1 MIEEMREQ
9 SVIADNMRIAW
20 DVPIP
25 MDDGVVLRADI
36 FRPIQ
41 EGTYPVLLTY
51 GPYGKGLPF
60 QVGYRDQWE
69 IMAQE
74 HPDVTAG
81 STNKYQ
87 NWEVVD
93 PEKWVPHG
101 YACVR
106 VDARGTGRS
115 PGYIDPFSPRE
126 TQDLYHCIEWAGRQ
140 SWSNGKVGL
149 NGISYYA
156 INQWHVASLQPPHL
170 SAICAW
176 EGAADFYRDMTRHG
190 GTLCDFWGNWF
201 KKQVMTVQHGLG
213 RRGPTDPN
221 NGLLVTGPETLTDDE
236 LAQNRTDMV
245 ADALAHPLDDAF
257 YRERSPVWEKVTM
270 PLLSAGNWGG
280 HGLHLRGN
288 VEGFVRAASPQK
300 WLEMHGLQH
309 WVHFYTDFGRTLQKR
324 FFDHFLNGID
334 NGWEKEP
341 RVWLQIRH
349 IDTFVARPEN
359 EWPLAR
365 TQWTKLYLNPARQA
379 LSWEQVAAQSTVEY
393 AALGDGVTFLSPS
406 LERETEV
413 TGPVAAKL
421 FVSSSTVDADLFLTL
436 RVFAPDGSEV
446 DFQGALDPHTPIA
459 QGWLRASHRKLDPTL
474 TTAYRPYHS
483 HDERQLLLPG
493 EVYELDVEIWPTSI
507 VIPPGYQIALT
518 IQGKDFER
526 PGAGA
531 RLETMVTPFRGSGP
545 FVHTNPHDRP
555 AEIFGGRTRIHGGGA
570 HPSHLLLPIVPAGPR
585 PYAP

>member
-1 MIEEMREQ
+1 MLTI
-9 SVIADNMRIAW
+9 DW
-20 DVPIP
+20 DAPIT

-36 FRPIQ
+36 FRPIA

-69 IMAQE
+69 IMARD

-140 SWSNGKVGL
+140 PWSNGKVGL

-170 SAICAW
+170 AAICPW

-190 GTLCDFWGNWF
+190 GILCDFWGNWF

-213 RRGPTDPN
+213 RRGPVDPN
-221 NGLLVTGPETLTDDE
+221 NGLLVAGPETLTDDE
-236 LAQNRTDMV
+236 LARNRTDMV

-257 YRERSPVWEKVTM
+257 YRERSPVWEKVTV

-288 VEGFVRAASPQK
+288 VEGFVQAASPQK
-300 WLEMHGLQH
+300 WLEIHGLQH
-309 WVHFYTDFGRTLQKR
+309 WVHFYTDYGRTLQKR
-324 FFDHFLNGID
+324 FFDHFLKGID

-349 IDTFVARPEN
+349 IDTFVARPES

-365 TQWTKLYLNPARQA
+365 THWTKLYLNPARQA
-379 LSWEQVAAQSTVEY
+379 LSWEQVTAPSTVEY
-393 AALGDGVTFLSPS
+393 AALGDGVTFLSPP

-421 FVSSSTVDADLFLTL
+421 FVSSSTVDADLFVTL
-436 RVFAPDGSEV
+436 RVFAPDGREV
-446 DFQGALDPHTPIA
+446 DFQGALDPHTPLA

-474 TTAYRPYHS
+474 TTAYRPYHT
-483 HDERQLLLPG
+483 HDERQLLRPG

-526 PGAGA
+526 PGEAA
-531 RLETMVTPFRGSGP
+531 RLETMLTPFRGSGP

-555 AEIFGGRTRIHGGGA
+555 VEIVGGRTSIYGGGA
-570 HPSHLLLPIVPAGPR
+570 QPSHLLLPIIPASG
-585 PYAP
+585 

>member
-1 MIEEMREQ
+1 MSEEMREQ
-9 SVIADNMRIAW
+9 SVIADNMRLDW
-20 DVPIP
+20 DMPIP

-36 FRPIQ
+36 FRPIE
-41 EGTYPVLLTY
+41 EGTYPVLLSY

-69 IMAQE
+69 IMARE

-106 VDARGTGRS
+106 VDSRGAGRS
-115 PGYIDPFSPRE
+115 PGYIDPFAPRE

-170 SAICAW
+170 AAICPW

-190 GTLCDFWGNWF
+190 GILCDFWGNWF

-213 RRGPTDPN
+213 RRGPVNPN
-221 NGLLVTGPETLTDDE
+221 NGLLVAGPETLTDEE

-257 YRERSPVWEKVTM
+257 YRERSPVWEKVTV

-300 WLEMHGLQH
+300 WLEIHGLQH
-309 WVHFYTDFGRTLQKR
+309 WIHFYTDYGRTLQKR
-324 FFDHFLNGID
+324 FFDHFLKGID

-341 RVWLQIRH
+341 RMWLQIRH
-349 IDTFVARPEN
+349 IDTFVGRPEN

-365 TQWTKLYLNPARQA
+365 TQWTKLYVNPARQA
-379 LSWEQVAAQSTVEY
+379 LSWERVAAPGTVEY
-393 AALGDGVTFLSPS
+393 AALGDGVTFLSPP

-413 TGPVAAKL
+413 TGPAAAKL
-421 FVSSSTVDADLFLTL
+421 FVSSSTVDADLFVTL
-436 RVFAPDGSEV
+436 RVFAPDGREV

-459 QGWLRASHRKLDPTL
+459 QGWLRASQRKLDPTL
-474 TTAYRPYHS
+474 TTAYRPYHT
-483 HDERQLLLPG
+483 HDERQLLRPG

-526 PGAGA
+526 PGEAA
-531 RLETMVTPFRGSGP
+531 HLETMVTPFRGSGP

-555 AEIFGGRTRIHGGGA
+555 VEVFGGRTRIHGGGA
-570 HPSHLLLPIVPAGPR
+570 HPSYLLLPIIPASG
-585 PYAP
+585 

>member
-1 MIEEMREQ
+1 MIEEMREH
-9 SVIADNMRIAW
+9 SVIADNMRVDW
-20 DVPIP
+20 DMPIP

-36 FRPIQ
+36 VRPIE

-69 IMAQE
+69 IMARD

-106 VDARGTGRS
+106 VDSRGTGRS

-170 SAICAW
+170 AAICPW

-190 GTLCDFWGNWF
+190 GILCDFWGNWF

-221 NGLLVTGPETLTDDE
+221 NGLLIAGPETLTDDE

-257 YRERSPVWEKVTM
+257 YRERSPVWEKVTV

-300 WLEMHGLQH
+300 WLEIHGLQH
-309 WVHFYTDFGRTLQKR
+309 WVHFYTDYGRTLQKR
-324 FFDHFLNGID
+324 FFDHFLKGID

-341 RVWLQIRH
+341 RVWLQVRH

-365 TQWTKLYLNPARQA
+365 TQWTKLYVNPARQA
-379 LSWEQVAAQSTVEY
+379 LSWERVAAQSTVEY
-393 AALGDGVTFLSPS
+393 AALGDGVTLLSPP

-421 FVSSSTVDADLFLTL
+421 FVASSTVDADLFVTL
-436 RVFAPDGSEV
+436 RVFAPDGREV
-446 DFQGALDPHTPIA
+446 AFQGALDPHTPIA
-459 QGWLRASHRKLDPTL
+459 QSWLRASHRKLDPTL
-474 TTAYRPYHS
+474 TTAYRPYHT
-483 HDERQLLLPG
+483 HDERQLLRPG

-518 IQGKDFER
+518 IQGQDFER
-526 PGAGA
+526 PGEAA

-555 AEIFGGRTRIHGGGA
+555 LEIFGGRTRIHGGGVY
-570 HPSHLLLPIVPAGPR
+570 PSHLLLPIIPASG
-585 PYAP
+585 